1 MPSLPSLGGI
11 GSPTF
16 RLRRAATD
24 VYGSR
29 MVPAVADAPPSGQAQ
44 GTANR
49 SRYLETFRWM
59 LLARVLE
66 ERIAGLYRAGKIQGG
81 VFLGTGQEALSASL
95 GVALQKGDVFA
106 PLIRD
111 MAGRLA
117 FGEPVLDV
125 VRTYLGSPLG
135 PMRARDGNIHRGR
148 PREGQFAMISHL
160 GAMVSVVAGSLLAK
174 RLRGDAGSAVGA
186 TCVGDGASSTGSF
199 HEGLNMA
206 AVEQLP
212 LVVIV
217 ANNQY
222 AYSTPT
228 RFQFA
233 CADLLDRAAGYGVD
247 GHAVDGTDLND
258 CLAALEKAVTRAR
271 SGHGPQMVVARLLRL
286 TGHGEHDDASY
297 MDPSLRASSVG
308 GDCLKLSRQQI
319 LARGWADQE
328 QLSEWQAEASAQ
340 VDQAVAT
347 AQRDPAPTAVGE
359 EWQALSTRHLAT
371 NGAWD

>member
-1 MPSLPSLGGI
+1 MP
-11 GSPTF
+11 
-16 RLRRAATD
+16 
-24 VYGSR
+24 
-29 MVPAVADAPPSGQAQ
+29 PAVADAPLGQAQ
-44 GTANR
+44 ETSRRA
-49 SRYLETFRWM
+49 RYLQTFRWM

-95 GVALQKGDVFA
+95 GVALRKGDVFA

-117 FGEPVLDV
+117 FGEPVIDV

-135 PMRARDGNIHRGR
+135 PMRSRDGNIHRGR

-160 GAMVSVVAGSLLAK
+160 GSMISVVAGALLAR
-174 RLRGDAGSAVGA
+174 RLRGEPGAVGA
-186 TCVGDGASSTGSF
+186 TCLGDGASSTGSF

-206 AVEQLP
+206 AVERLP
-212 LVVIV
+212 LVVVV

-228 RFQFA
+228 RLQFA
-233 CADLLDRAAGYGVD
+233 CADLLDRAAGYGVE

-258 CLAALEKAVTRAR
+258 CLKTLGHAVDRAR
-271 SGHGPQMVVARLLRL
+271 AGHGPQMIVARLLRL

-297 MDPSLRASSVG
+297 MDPLLRASSVG

-319 LARGWADQE
+319 VSREWATADELAA
-328 QLSEWQAEASAQ
+328 WQADAGKQ
-340 VDQAVAT
+340 VDQAVAL
-347 AQRDPAPTAVGE
+347 AQRDPSPDVAQEQWSAI
-359 EWQALSTRHLAT
+359 STDRLVDNAQ
-371 NGAWD
+371 